1 MKWIML
7 IEGAVLLALVA
18 AWQIWEGRAYFP

>member
-7 IEGAVLLALVA
+7 TEGAVLLALVA
-18 AWQIWEGRAYFP
+18 AWHIWEGRAYLL